1 MWVTLTCM
9 GQTEGPESQVGGSV
23 GDAAQAVFYGVDG
36 LVDCHISKVKLQ
48 REEVLIRDVF

>member
-1 MWVTLTCM
+1 M

-36 LVDCHISKVKLQ
+36 LVDCHVSKVKLQ
-48 REEVLIRDVF
+48 REEVRIRDVF